1 MTDIKK
7 ILRQVAGIALPIG
20 ASVLNAE
27 TGGVLKPLTDRL
39 LETLGAAIPDPA
51 VRAQMERAAQEH
63 SAELEKVELE
73 YAAQVAAI
81 AQKDRASARERE
93 VSVRDE
99 TPHRL
104 AFLMVAFF
112 CLYSLSLLAMPL
124 VERYG
129 IKPDG
134 ALLATIGT
142 VLGYAIGE
150 VKTVFNYYFGSSSGS
165 ATKTDIISDIA
176 KSK

>member
-1 MTDIKK
+1 MADIKK

-20 ASVLNAE
+20 AGVLNAE
-27 TGGVLKPLTDRL
+27 TGGAFRPLTDKL
-39 LETLGAAIPDPA
+39 LATLGAAIPDPA
-51 VRAQMERAAQEH
+51 VRAQLEQAALVQ
-63 SAELEKVELE
+63 SNELEKAELE
-73 YAAQVAAI
+73 YAAHIAEI

-93 VSVRDE
+93 TVVRDE

-104 AFLMVAFF
+104 AFLIVAFF
-112 CLYSLSLLAMPL
+112 CLYSLALLAVPL

-165 ATKTDIISDIA
+165 ATKSETISDIA
-176 KSK
+176 KAK

>member
-1 MTDIKK
+1 MTDIKQILQK
-7 ILRQVAGIALPIG
+7 IAGVALPIG
-20 ASVLNAE
+20 AGVLNAE
-27 TGGVLKPLTDRL
+27 TGGALKPLTDRI
-39 LETLGAAIPDPA
+39 LETLGAALPDPEAKEALRQAAA
-51 VRAQMERAAQEH
+51 VQANELQK
-63 SAELEKVELE
+63 AEME
-73 YAAQVAAI
+73 YASQVAAI

-93 VSVRDE
+93 TVVKDE

-104 AFLMVAFF
+104 AFLIVAFF
-112 CLYSLSLLAMPL
+112 CLYSMALLAVPL